1 MMIIGDFNINSVN
14 AKQLTFDIQ
23 SMDITNNSSWGENI
37 SPFFVENLKGFKKIN
52 VTLLFSGT
60 SREEILNNISKV
72 INKMDVEKFTLKAD
86 GYSHLFICSLEKTEI
101 IKTISKIRYTLQIEL
116 KAYEIS
122 EIKQIE
128 EKNITN
134 KVIDYAGTIETPLTM
149 IITPLTAG
157 NLIIDGVSDS
167 VIKINNVIA
176 NTDITINSISETVS
190 QGITNKYNDTDMWEF
205 PRLNLGT
212 NTITFSM
219 AVNVIFKYEE
229 RFI

>member
-1 MMIIGDFNINSVN
+1 MIIGDFNINSVD

-37 SPFFVENLKGFKKIN
+37 SPFFVKNLKGFKKITL
-52 VTLLFSGT
+52 TLLFKGI
-60 SREEILNNISKV
+60 SRKEILNNISKV